1 MEPMSKGRW
10 MARIGRLRRS
20 AVADSLRNILFSEPI
35 PARFHVMRALNR
47 RFGLVKSYRRMLDY
61 GMIERAYYGHCM
73 LHAAML
79 ARKLGHR
86 RISSIEFGV
95 AGGNGLV
102 AMERHAEAVQA
113 ETGVEVAVYGFDT
126 GKGMPPPQDYRD
138 MPYMWQ
144 PGYFAMDVPTL
155 RARLKSARLIL
166 GDVAETLR
174 EFADKEPPPIGFIA
188 FDLDY
193 YSSTVAA
200 LEVLEAG
207 HQHLL
212 PRVACYFDDMV
223 GDVDWAYNEFTGE
236 LLAIKEFNAAHEHIK
251 IAQVNGLRFWGARIP
266 QHWHEQIFVAHLFT
280 HPDYGKPTSELAQ
293 LPLAED

>member
-1 MEPMSKGRW
+1 

-35 PARFHVMRALNR
+35 PARFHVLRALNR

-126 GKGMPPPQDYRD
+126 GTGMPPPQDYRD

-144 PGYFAMDVPTL
+144 PGYFAMDVPKL
-155 RARLKSARLIL
+155 RARLKSAKLIL

-174 EFADKEPPPIGFIA
+174 EFADKEKPPPIGFIA

-200 LEVLEAG
+200 LTILEAVISISCRGSPATSTTWSVTSMGVQRVHRRAAG
-207 HQHLL
+207 HQ
-212 PRVACYFDDMV
+212 
-223 GDVDWAYNEFTGE
+223 
-236 LLAIKEFNAAHEHIK
+236 
-251 IAQVNGLRFWGARIP
+251 GLQRGARTH
-266 QHWHEQIFVAHLFT
+266 QDRAGERSAVLGRAH
-280 HPDYGKPTSELAQ
+280 TSVLA
-293 LPLAED
+293 